1 MDSLHRI
8 LLIDDDDVDRQ
19 ATRRALSKTAFRGEL
34 IEARNIPEALP
45 LIHSQS
51 FDCILLDYQ
60 LPGMDG
66 LSFLGDL
73 RNEVDAVPPVVMLTG
88 EGNERVAVEAM
99 KNGALDY
106 LTKAEMS
113 PETLSRAIYHA
124 VRRNHLQN
132 RLDEA
137 HERLKHQAFFDDL
150 TGLGNRNLFA
160 RDLSKTLSGALRGR
174 RSFAIFMMDL
184 DRFKKVNDTFGHEA
198 GDTVLEEFGRR
209 LKEISREGED
219 FYRIGG
225 DEFSGL
231 IDASDAEEIIP
242 IVRRIK
248 NAAEIPFLFDT
259 HSLRI
264 GISIGIA
271 FHPAHGDL
279 AEDLLRVADTAMYRS
294 KRSGSEVEFGP

>member
-1 MDSLHRI
+1 MDALQRI
-8 LLIDDDDVDRQ
+8 LLIDDDDVDRK
-19 ATRRALSKTAFRGEL
+19 ATRRILSKTTFSGEL
-34 IEARNIPEALP
+34 IEARNVPEALS

-60 LPGMDG
+60 LPGTDG
-66 LSFLGDL
+66 LALLEGL
-73 RNEVDAVPPVVMLTG
+73 RNEMDAVPPVVMLTG

-99 KNGALDY
+99 KSGALDY

-113 PETLSRAIYHA
+113 PETLSRAILGA
-124 VRRNHLQN
+124 VHRNHLQR

-137 HERLKHQAFFDDL
+137 HERLKHQAFFDEL
-150 TGLGNRNLFA
+150 TGLGNRTLFA
-160 RDLSKTLSGALRGR
+160 RDLSKTLSGAIRGR

-184 DRFKKVNDTFGHEA
+184 DRFKRVNDTFGHEA
-198 GDTVLEEFGRR
+198 GDAVLEEFGRR

-225 DEFSGL
+225 DEFTGL
-231 IDASDAEEIIP
+231 IDASFAEEILP

-248 NAAEIPFLFDT
+248 KAAEIPFPFGTL
-259 HSLRI
+259 SLRI
-264 GISIGIA
+264 GISIGVA
-271 FHPAHGDL
+271 LYPADGNL
-279 AEDLLRVADTAMYRS
+279 AEDLLRGADTAMYRA